1 MPGEWYGICQCW
13 TAISTS
19 MLPMFF
25 KASRRR
31 LLHVNVL
38 HLDPRPDTYLFCR
51 YTSLPYTPHAWLPRS
66 FISAF
71 TMSRAVLLAENHWF
85 DVHSM
90 SFAFRGEVNQLQL
103 DVATATAAHVVTFH
117 VTIEGLRTPRSRT
130 ILHLGILLPT
140 PLLPMAVTPLQEIF
154 PRPAAV
160 QFGPSTTLQVSP
172 TGTPVL
178 P

>member
-1 MPGEWYGICQCW
+1 VYNWPLPRKMAKSLPMRVWIVEPHTLCFTRSMPGEWYGICQCW

-38 HLDPRPDTYLFCR
+38 HLGPRPDTYLFCR

-66 FISAF
+66 FISVVA
-71 TMSRAVLLAENHWF
+71 MSRAVLLAENHWF

-90 SFAFRGEVNQLQL
+90 SFAFRGEVNQLQM
-103 DVATATAAHVVTFH
+103 
-117 VTIEGLRTPRSRT
+117 S
-130 ILHLGILLPT
+130 LLQRR
-140 PLLPMAVTPLQEIF
+140 L
-154 PRPAAV
+154 
-160 QFGPSTTLQVSP
+160 TL
-172 TGTPVL
+172 
-178 P
+178 